1 MTRKILECDM
11 ESCYKNISK
20 IRNIS
25 FIFQNYEKKFSTKK
39 IVNIYL
45 DCEKSMNLFEKKE
58 TLPDYLL
65 KEHYFWQFVNNFLKL
80 L

>member
-45 DCEKSMNLFEKKE
+45 DCEKSMNLFEKRRRCLIIYWKNIIFGN
-58 TLPDYLL
+58 L
-65 KEHYFWQFVNNFLKL
+65 
-80 L
+80 